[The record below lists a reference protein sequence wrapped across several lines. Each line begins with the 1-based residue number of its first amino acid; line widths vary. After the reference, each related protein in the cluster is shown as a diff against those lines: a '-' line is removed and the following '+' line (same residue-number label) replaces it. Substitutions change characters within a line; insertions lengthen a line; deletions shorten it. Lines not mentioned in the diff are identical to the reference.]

1 MVSTPSMKDESP
13 RERASVI
20 RRSGGF
26 GEGTFVG
33 RSQPLDAFAV

>member
-1 MVSTPSMKDESP
+1 MKDESP

-26 GEGTFVG
+26 GEGTFG
-33 RSQPLDAFAV
+33 RRSQPLDAFAV